1 MRLEHEIEVF
11 MFSVSSSGDRQGKA
25 PSVVTG
31 EMKARISS
39 FNWSDTQLGALKS
52 WPESLKHA
60 VELTLQSPIP
70 TLLSCGS
77 SGVLLYNDAYAALAD
92 FYHPDV
98 LGQSFQ
104 EAWPE
109 MGDYH
114 RRIQSIVL
122 SGRTLSFRNKRL
134 KLPCRDA
141 EQSFWFDLHYSPVV
155 SETGSSPIAVVLT
168 VHETTNDV
176 VARLALRAEVDRLT
190 RMFEHAPGLMAMS
203 RGPDHVF
210 ELANRAYMELVGQR
224 EILGKPVREA
234 LPELLNQRF
243 PELLDEVYKSAKPYI
258 GTAVPILL
266 IRSAGKEPEERF
278 VNFIYQPICESDGS
292 VIGIFLEGQDVTK
305 QEEVKRELERQR
317 RLLYIGERSALVGGW
332 EYDIQAGTLFWTDQI
347 YRILEL
353 DPGSEPS
360 LDLFKAHLDSQSLLA
375 FERAVEDALR
385 GTEMNIELSVLSSS
399 QRKLCVHL
407 KGLVSSEDGEFRTIY
422 GSMQDITRSRDAAL
436 ELELRNQSLESA
448 HDGIVITDPD
458 LPDNPI
464 IYCNTGFTRLTGFPK
479 EEIIGLNCRFLQGE
493 ETDHSVVR
501 DLATKIAQ
509 GESWQGTLKNY
520 RKDGSAFW
528 NRLSISPVYSSDGVL
543 RNFIGIQTDASEG
556 VELNDVIQHQA
567 THDALTDLVNR
578 QTLEQRLDALIR
590 TPQRGDMNCVLLYLN
605 LDNFRIINEISNH
618 ATGDLMLLRAS
629 EAITS
634 HARDGDIVARLGGD
648 TFGMLL
654 QDSDLDE
661 AQHIAA
667 LLIAALYDIRLP
679 WEDKMLRVSASVGL
693 VPVSDDLPSTTV
705 IIKAADSACAVAKR
719 EGGNRIHVY
728 HLHDLT
734 AQRRQTD
741 IEMYACIIR
750 GLDDGHFYL
759 VQQVIEPSAAS
770 DTAGPHFELLLRLQD
785 PVRGLI
791 SPGEFI
797 PAAERLRLAP
807 RIDKWVIEN
816 AFDKLSRQ
824 AWKSQAYLCS
834 INLSGVS
841 INQSDFADFILEK
854 LTQYDVQ
861 PNRICF
867 EVTETAVIESL
878 GSATD
883 FIRRVREAGCLLAL
897 DDFGSGLSSYG
908 YLRSLDVDF
917 VKIDGSFVRNMHLDE
932 VDFAIVKSIHDL
944 TSLMGKQTIAEF
956 VENQIIRGK
965 LTDLGVDF
973 VQGYGVGKPKPFD

>member
-1 MRLEHEIEVF
+1 MLLGHDIEVY
-11 MFSVSSSGDRQGKA
+11 MFTVSSSVDRHGKVF
-25 PSVVTG
+25 SVVTG
-31 EMKARISS
+31 ELKERITS
-39 FNWSDTQLGALKS
+39 FNWANTPMGSLHT
-52 WPESLKHA
+52 WPESLKRA
-60 VELTLQSPIP
+60 VELILQSPVP
-70 TLLSCGS
+70 TVLCCGS
-77 SGVLLYNDAYAALAD
+77 NGILLYNDAYAWLAD
-92 FYHPDV
+92 SYHPDI
-98 LGQSFQ
+98 LGQSVQ
-104 EAWPE
+104 DAWPE
-109 MGDYH
+109 KADYH
-114 RRIQSIVL
+114 HRIQNIVL
-122 SGRTLSFRNKRL
+122 SERAISFRNKHL

-141 EQSFWFDLHYSPVV
+141 DQSFWFDLHYSPVL
-155 SETGSSPIAVVLT
+155 SEAGTPLAVMLT
-168 VHETTNDV
+168 VKETTNDV
-176 VARLALRAEVDRLT
+176 LTQRRLHAEVDRLT
-190 RMFEHAPGLMAMS
+190 QMFEHAPGIMAMS

-210 ELANRAYMELVGQR
+210 ELANRAYMELIGPR
-224 EILGKPVREA
+224 EILGKSVREA
-234 LPELLNQRF
+234 LPELLNQGF
-243 PELLDEVYKSAKPYI
+243 PELLDAVYSSAKPYI

-266 IRSAGKEPEERF
+266 ARSTGKQPEQRF
-278 VNFIYQPICESDGS
+278 VNFIYQPICEPDGR
-292 VIGIFLEGQDVTK
+292 VVGIFLEGQDVTA
-305 QEEVKRELERQR
+305 QEEVKLELERQR

-332 EYDIQAGTLFWTDQI
+332 EYDIEAETLFWTDQI

-360 LDLFKAHLDSQSLLA
+360 LDLFKAHLDPRSLLA
-375 FERAVEDALR
+375 FEQAVEDAVL
-385 GTEMNIELSVLSSS
+385 GNEMNIEVTVLTSTR
-399 QRKLCVHL
+399 RKLCVHL
-407 KGLVSSEDGEFRTIY
+407 KGLVSSENGEFRTIY
-422 GSMQDITRSRDAAL
+422 GSMQDITQSKDSAL

-448 HDGIVITDPD
+448 HDGIIITDPA

-464 IYCNTGFTRLTGFPK
+464 IYCNTGFTRLTGYHTD
-479 EEIIGLNCRFLQGE
+479 EVIGRNCRFLQGE

-501 DLATKIAQ
+501 ELSTKVAN
-509 GESWQGTLKNY
+509 GESCQAILKNY

-528 NRLSISPVYSSDGVL
+528 NRLSISPVYSSDGML

-556 VELNDVIQHQA
+556 VELHDVIRHQA
-567 THDALTDLVNR
+567 SHDPLTNLINR
-578 QTLEQRLDALIR
+578 QELERRLDTILS

-605 LDNFRIINEISNH
+605 LDNFRIINEISDH

-634 HARDGDIVARLGGD
+634 HARDGDVVARLGGD

-654 QDSDLDE
+654 QDCDLND

-693 VPVSDDLPSTTV
+693 VPVSDELSSTTAIV
-705 IIKAADSACAVAKR
+705 KAADSACAVAKR

-728 HLHDLT
+728 HLHDLA
-734 AQRRQTD
+734 AQRRRTD

-759 VQQVIEPSAAS
+759 VQQDIEPSAAS
-770 DTAGPHFELLLRLQD
+770 HMTGPHFELLLRLQD

-807 RIDKWVIEN
+807 RVDKWVIEN
-816 AFDKLSRQ
+816 AFDTLSSQ

-854 LTQYDVQ
+854 LTQYDIQ
-861 PNRICF
+861 PNQICF

-878 GSATD
+878 GAATD

-944 TSLMGKQTIAEF
+944 ASLMGKQTIAEF
-956 VENQIIRGK
+956 VENQIIRDK
-965 LTDLGVDF
+965 LTELGVNF
-973 VQGYGVGKPKPFD
+973 VQGYGVGRPKPFD